1 MNDDDIKEMLKLPPK
16 EDNCEIFKKKTLIEL
31 HKNLFAVSRY
41 YGDPEAEKFLVEIAM
56 AMMINLIGAKTMQ
69 NKDFDANHVFDALKQ
84 SILFESEL
92 AVKQRKEEGKT
103 TWRH

>member
-1 MNDDDIKEMLKLPPK
+1 MNENLEEMLKLPPK
-16 EDNCEIFKKKTLIEL
+16 EANCELFKHKALLEL
-31 HKNLFAVSRY
+31 NKNLFAVSRY

-56 AMMINLIGAKTMQ
+56 AMLINLIGAKQMQ

-92 AVKQRKEEGKT
+92 AVKQKKAEGKT